1 MDRLYLHIINR
12 NTVCNKVLH
21 SLEVVAQSA
30 LSLEKYSQTKGIKHL
45 WKSKETTLP
54 IAEIFFGLQKLQ
66 IFSKFLSTMGYI
78 TSHIIS
84 FLVFLIPYSTTHDMF
99 WSNLFSSFSFTSRT
113 VSQYYHDHIY
123 PWTVPIFLPIAQI
136 SLTASVYTTVV
147 TCFDRYIAICRP
159 ALGGK

>member
-30 LSLEKYSQTKGIKHL
+30 LSMEKYSPPTKGIKHFR
-45 WKSKETTLP
+45 KSKETTYL

-84 FLVFLIPYSTTHDMF
+84 FLVFFNTL
-99 WSNLFSSFSFTSRT
+99 
-113 VSQYYHDHIY
+113 
-123 PWTVPIFLPIAQI
+123 
-136 SLTASVYTTVV
+136 
-147 TCFDRYIAICRP
+147 
-159 ALGGK
+159 